1 MRMIRVLG
9 ALVAG
14 AVVWEAIVILSTL
27 AGRFVWP
34 DYAAVETLRVFTL
47 DMLFSRLMVGAIA
60 TVAFGAVVA
69 WVARGDKGTFRTAL
83 ALWLAYSVVDHYFVW
98 DQFPIW
104 YHLLYLAYIV
114 PLAMLGRIFAG
125 RYIGVP
131 SKR

>member
-1 MRMIRVLG
+1 MSPIRAFG

-14 AVVWEAIVILSTL
+14 ALVWEAIVILSTL
-27 AGRFVWP
+27 AGRLVWP
-34 DYAAVETLRVFTL
+34 EYSAVEELRVFTL

-69 WVARGDKGTFRTAL
+69 WVVRDDKRTFGVVL

-98 DQFPIW
+98 DQFPAW

-114 PLAMLGRIFAG
+114 PLAALGRKLVG
-125 RYIGVP
+125 RYIGLP